1 MIATLRAQ
9 GIGGWALLAAIA
21 GGLLIVIASPARA
34 QDSGSPNDAE
44 FARLSNKL
52 KAGESVV
59 ITTQDGKRIEG
70 RFVDVSLARI
80 ALSRDDERQE
90 VPSQQVTRVQVRRN
104 GMRLGPVIGALAGLG
119 FGLALGSASSNEGG
133 SAGVGVAL
141 GVGIGAGA
149 GLAIDAL
156 LVRPRTVFERT
167 SEGRSALSLV
177 VTPTRA
183 QAQARIRF

>member
-1 MIATLRAQ
+1 MNATLRVQ
-9 GIGGWALLAAIA
+9 SIGHSALLVAIA
-21 GGLLIVIASPARA
+21 GALLIVIASPALA

-44 FARLSNKL
+44 FTRLSDKL

-70 RFVDVSLARI
+70 RFVDVSVARI
-80 ALSRDDERQE
+80 AVSHDDERQE
-90 VPSQQVTRVQVRRN
+90 VSAQHVTRVQVRRN
-104 GMRLGPVIGALAGLG
+104 GMLLGPVIGALAGLG

-141 GVGIGAGA
+141 GVGVGAGA

-156 LVRPRTVFERT
+156 LVRPRTVFART
-167 SEGRSALSLV
+167 PEGRSTLSLV

-183 QAQARIRF
+183 QAQARVRF